1 MLAIFSFFRIPVPES
16 LFFLRCSGHTIEV
29 STIFHYYTI
38 CKQKLN
44 IHGTRTAASVVKQN
58 NENNM
63 WLSRPQY
70 YLVSIQSINHS
81 HHARPGWYCL
91 VHTAILS
98 PNLLKSYL
106 WIKLDNSFHSL
117 EISLECQ
124 LMNRLILGCSHV
136 HCKFCKASNI

>member
-106 WIKLDNSFHSL
+106 KVSASQEIQWGSLVEVNQAILAWSF
-117 EISLECQ
+117 
-124 LMNRLILGCSHV
+124 
-136 HCKFCKASNI
+136 KY

>member
-70 YLVSIQSINHS
+70 YLVSIQSINQSLAPCSARLVLLGPHS
-81 HHARPGWYCL
+81 HFVSELAKK
-91 VHTAILS
+91 LS
-98 PNLLKSYL
+98 ESIGFTRDPMG
-106 WIKLDNSFHSL
+106 
-117 EISLECQ
+117 ISCRSE
-124 LMNRLILGCSHV
+124 S
-136 HCKFCKASNI
+136 SNISPVVPDDPSHLT